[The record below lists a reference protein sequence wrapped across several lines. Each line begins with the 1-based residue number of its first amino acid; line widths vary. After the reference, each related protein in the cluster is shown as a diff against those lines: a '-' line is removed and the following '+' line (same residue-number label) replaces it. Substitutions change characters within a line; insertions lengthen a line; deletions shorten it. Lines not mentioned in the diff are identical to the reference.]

1 LPKIIKF
8 CKLHKATNEK
18 VFLAPYYILW
28 CLLHNFMLTLVR
40 QGALQSWLGLLSL
53 HYSGSLAYFY
63 YLKTTN
69 NVQCTVLLL
78 INKIL

>member
-1 LPKIIKF
+1 
-8 CKLHKATNEK
+8 
-18 VFLAPYYILW
+18 
-28 CLLHNFMLTLVR
+28 MLTLVR